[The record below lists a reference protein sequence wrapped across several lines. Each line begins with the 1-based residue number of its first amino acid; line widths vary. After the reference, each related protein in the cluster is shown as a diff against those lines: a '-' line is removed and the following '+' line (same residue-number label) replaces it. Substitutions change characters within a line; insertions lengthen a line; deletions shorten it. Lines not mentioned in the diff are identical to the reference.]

1 MVSVPSRGAI
11 FLNLE
16 NFKPIDKEENFPSP
30 LGELYFLIRPS
41 SALSAKASTFP
52 SPLGEL
58 YFLISNQLLRM
69 PVFFPFP
76 SPLGE
81 LYFLIPS
88 LGPRLFSGGICR
100 FAWQIVFSGNI
111 AFFGMNFCR
120 FSQCLC
126 GAWETPAKLPDFCF
140 FDSFGFYD
148 SFGCNVISHCPIMY
162 SFP

>member
-1 MVSVPSRGAI
+1 MFPSPLGELYFLICIRLLEQFNNRVSVPSRGAI
-11 FLNLE
+11 FLN
-16 NFKPIDKEENFPSP
+16 KPETI
-30 LGELYFLIRPS
+30 Y
-41 SALSAKASTFP
+41 
-52 SPLGEL
+52 
-58 YFLISNQLLRM
+58 ISK
-69 PVFFPFP
+69 FTGKFP

-88 LGPRLFSGGICR
+88 LGPRLFSGSICR

>member
-1 MVSVPSRGAI
+1 MWKPISVPSRGAI
-11 FLNLE
+11 FLNL
-16 NFKPIDKEENFPSP
+16 KHRTLRPLQTSFPSP
-30 LGELYFLIRPS
+30 LGELYFLMS
-41 SALSAKASTFP
+41 VNKKAI
-52 SPLGEL
+52 EKA
-58 YFLISNQLLRM
+58 IDK
-69 PVFFPFP
+69 FP

-88 LGPRLFSGGICR
+88 LRPRLFSGGICR

-126 GAWETPAKLPDFCF
+126 GAWETPAKFPDFCF